1 MTYEETTEYLYN
13 STPVFEHVGA
23 SAYKEGLSTTL
34 ALDEYLQEV
43 MVRVHVLTHWQQYC
57 KLMVIKLDF
66 TQVLTL
72 LILESA

>member
-34 ALDEYLQEV
+34 ALDEYFGNPHQKFPFYS
-43 MVRVHVLTHWQQYC
+43 YC
-57 KLMVIKLDF
+57 RK
-66 TQVLTL
+66 
-72 LILESA
+72 